1 MPILYRNPSKK
12 RMLVFQ
18 RDRCGGCSYCIEV
31 CPEDF
36 LRKSS
41 RVNER
46 VAWPPEPVDGKVCT
60 MCDHCTWICPDF
72 SIYTVELPKE
82 EVKAAAPATA
92 PAKAP
97 GYPGYPAPAYP
108 GAPRAPSP
116 PPGVKQSRV

>member
-1 MPILYRNPSKK
+1 MPILHQNRSKK

-41 RVNER
+41 KINER
-46 VAWPPEPVDGKVCT
+46 VVWPPEPVEGKVCT

-82 EVKAAAPATA
+82 ALAVAPAAGPKAAPGPSTYGAVPSYLQRPAA
-92 PAKAP
+92 
-97 GYPGYPAPAYP
+97 
-108 GAPRAPSP
+108 
-116 PPGVKQSRV
+116 GVKP